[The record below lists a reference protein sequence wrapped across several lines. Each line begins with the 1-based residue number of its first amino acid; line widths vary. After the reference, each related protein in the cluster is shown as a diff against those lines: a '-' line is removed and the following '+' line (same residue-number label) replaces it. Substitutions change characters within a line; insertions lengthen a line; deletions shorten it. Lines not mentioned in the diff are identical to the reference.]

1 MRYDK
6 DIYFQRR
13 TQGAYDPET
22 GDYGDA
28 TIDEDHK
35 MANVIDTKKLTMEIV
50 YGKIKQGSYTISI
63 QNHYEKPFD
72 YIRYG
77 SRRYK
82 VDYSRKL
89 NTKHV
94 FVVSEVQ

>member
-6 DIYFQRR
+6 DIYFQKR

-22 GDYGDA
+22 GDYGNA
-28 TIDEDHK
+28 TIEEEHK
-35 MANVIDTKKLTMEIV
+35 HADVIDTKTITMQVV
-50 YGKIKQGSYTISI
+50 YGKIKQGSLTISI

-72 YIRYG
+72 YIRYEN
-77 SRRYK
+77 RRYR

-94 FVVSEVQ
+94 FVVSEAP